1 VEKSL
6 FTDCLTKHLKG
17 TRCEKW
23 FVAVLVVVIILIAG
37 VAGAY
42 CFEDQVLA
50 RGEGATVTSSANDF
64 ASKMKDV
71 SLSSPKSIVISE
83 IKDAYSPFIS
93 KSL

>member
-1 VEKSL
+1 MVRCSIGCRDYL
-6 FTDCLTKHLKG
+6 DC
-17 TRCEKW
+17 RCGW
-23 FVAVLVVVIILIAG
+23 
-37 VAGAY
+37 AY

-71 SLSSPKSIVISE
+71 SLSIPKSIVISE